1 MSSKSI
7 GKNTFYNTIKS
18 VSSIIF
24 PLITFPYISRVLLP
38 DNVGKINF
46 GISVVA
52 YFSLIASLGITTYAI
67 RECAKCRDDRGELS
81 KTASEIYSLNIVT
94 TLISYF
100 FLGVT
105 LLLFQD
111 FENYRLL
118 IIIQSLSI
126 FFSTLGTDWIN
137 NAMEDFGY
145 ITART
150 LVVQLVSLVL
160 MFAFVHEPDDYMI
173 YAVILLVSSSGA
185 QLFNVFYRRRY
196 CDISFTKNIQ
206 WRKHFKPVMLLFSMQ
221 LAMIVYVNSDT
232 TILGFMKGDTEV
244 GLYSIPVK
252 IYNIVQSLVTASW
265 LGIIPQM
272 AIGFAQKDY
281 ALLNKL
287 LRYAFNYTLILG
299 LPCLVGIC
307 LMAEG
312 RVLII
317 AGEAYLG
324 CVLSLRIIMLALLA
338 SFVGGF
344 LTNLIMLPS
353 GRDKLSFI
361 SSVISAILNLGLNFV
376 LIPIYGLNAAAF
388 TTFVSML
395 VGILIKLPFVE
406 KKLKFDYMKKDMW
419 SPVIGC
425 IAMAM
430 VIYGIDSMIE
440 GTFIRTVSQGVS
452 CVVVYVAIL
461 LFLRNEFMMQMVA
474 GIKKKFMRG

>member
-160 MFAFVHEPDDYMI
+160 MFAFVHEPDDYII

-185 QLFNVFYRRRY
+185 QIFNVFYRRRY

-206 WRKHFKPVMLLFSMQ
+206 WRKHFKPVILLFSMQ

-232 TILGFMKGDTEV
+232 TMLGFMKGDTEV

-252 IYNIVQSLVTASW
+252 IYNIVQNLVTASW
-265 LGIIPQM
+265 LGIVPQM

-281 ALLNKL
+281 ASLNKL

-307 LMAEG
+307 LMSEG
-312 RVLII
+312 IVLII

-388 TTFVSML
+388 TTFVSMF

-430 VIYGIDSMIE
+430 VIYGIDSMTE

-461 LFLRNEFMMQMVA
+461 LFLRNEFMIQMVA

>member
-1 MSSKSI
+1 M
-7 GKNTFYNTIKS
+7 
-18 VSSIIF
+18 
-24 PLITFPYISRVLLP
+24 P

-160 MFAFVHEPDDYMI
+160 MFAFVHEPDDYII

-185 QLFNVFYRRRY
+185 QIFNVFYRRRY

-206 WRKHFKPVMLLFSMQ
+206 WRKHFKPVILLFSMQ

-232 TILGFMKGDTEV
+232 TMLGFMKGDTEV

-252 IYNIVQSLVTASW
+252 IYNIVQNLVTASW
-265 LGIIPQM
+265 LGIVPQM

-281 ALLNKL
+281 ASLNKL

-307 LMAEG
+307 LMSEG
-312 RVLII
+312 IVLII

-388 TTFVSML
+388 TTFVSMF

-430 VIYGIDSMIE
+430 VIYGIDSMTE

-461 LFLRNEFMMQMVA
+461 LFLRNEFMIQMVA

>member
-18 VSSIIF
+18 VSSIMF

-67 RECAKCRDDRGELS
+67 RECAKCRDDRYELS
-81 KTASEIYSLNIVT
+81 KTASELYSLNIVT
-94 TLISYF
+94 TLIAYL
-100 FLGVT
+100 FLGIM
-105 LLLFQD
+105 LMFFQD

-118 IIIQSLSI
+118 IIIQSVSI

-160 MFAFVHEPDDYMI
+160 MFVFVHEPDDYMI
-173 YAVILLVSSSGA
+173 YAVILLVSGSGA
-185 QLFNVFYRRRY
+185 QIFNVFYRRRY
-196 CDISFTKNIQ
+196 CDVGFTKNIQ

-232 TILGFMKGDTEV
+232 TMLGFMKGDTEV

-265 LGIIPQM
+265 LGIVPQM
-272 AIGFAQKDY
+272 AIGFAKRDY
-281 ALLNKL
+281 VSLNKL

-312 RVLII
+312 IVLII

-324 CVLSLRIIMLALLA
+324 CVLALRIIMLALLT

-388 TTFVSML
+388 TTFVSMF
-395 VGILIKLPFVE
+395 VGVLIKLPFVE

-430 VIYGIDSMIE
+430 VICGIDSMTE

-461 LFLRNEFMMQMVA
+461 LFLRNEFMIQMVA
-474 GIKKKFMRG
+474 GIKKKIMRG

>member
-185 QLFNVFYRRRY
+185 QIFNVFYRCRY

-206 WRKHFKPVMLLFSMQ
+206 WRKHFKPVILLFSMQ

-232 TILGFMKGDTEV
+232 TMLGFMKGDTEV

-252 IYNIVQSLVTASW
+252 IYNIVQNLVTASW
-265 LGIIPQM
+265 LGIVPQM

-281 ALLNKL
+281 ASLNKL

-312 RVLII
+312 IVLII